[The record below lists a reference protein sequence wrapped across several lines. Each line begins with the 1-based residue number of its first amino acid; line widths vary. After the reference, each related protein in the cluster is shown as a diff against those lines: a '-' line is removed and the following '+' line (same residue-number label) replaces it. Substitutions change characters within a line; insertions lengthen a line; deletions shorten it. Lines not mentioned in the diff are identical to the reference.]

1 MDEDKPLLIEPH
13 YLGSMEYFSLL
24 LRHKKVIWEVNEHF
38 RKQTYRNRCYILG
51 PNGTQLLSVPVIFD
65 NRTCFK
71 DVRIDYHQSWIK
83 DHVRTVR
90 AAYGKAAYFDHFFEL
105 FEAVWSARP
114 EFLLDLNEQMMTICL
129 KILQVDIMLVHSES
143 FEKVPEIDLIDARN
157 RISAKRSYAERH
169 IYTPA
174 PYFQNFGVEF
184 VPNLSLLDVL
194 MCEGIHSL
202 KIIRRSDS

>member
-1 MDEDKPLLIEPH
+1 MTEDKPLLIEPH
-13 YLGSMEYFSLL
+13 YLGSLEYFSLL
-24 LRHKKVIWEVNEHF
+24 LRHKKIIWEVHEHF

-51 PNGTQLLSVPVIFD
+51 PNGSQLLSVPVVFG
-65 NRTCFK
+65 NRTAFR
-71 DVRIDYHQSWIK
+71 DVRIDFSQSWIK
-83 DHVRTVR
+83 DHVRAVQS
-90 AAYGKAAYFDHFFEL
+90 AYGKAAYFDHFFDL
-105 FEAVWSARP
+105 YLDVWKGRP

-157 RISAKRSYAERH
+157 EILAKRPFSERNF
-169 IYTPA
+169 YRPV
-174 PYFQNFGVEF
+174 PYFQNFGADF

-202 KIIRRSDS
+202 EIINRSRF